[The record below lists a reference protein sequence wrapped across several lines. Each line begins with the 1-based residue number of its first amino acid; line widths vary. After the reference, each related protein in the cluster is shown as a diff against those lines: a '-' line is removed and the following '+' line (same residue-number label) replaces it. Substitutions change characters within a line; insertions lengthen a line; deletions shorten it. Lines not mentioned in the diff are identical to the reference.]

1 MITREKLEH
10 HISHLQK
17 KHDILDEEI
26 SKKEALHENVTSLK
40 KEKLH
45 LKDEIE
51 KFKIKIKGTGL

>member
-10 HISHLQK
+10 HIAHLQQ

-26 SKKEALHENVTSLK
+26 SKLESLHENVTNLK
-40 KEKLH
+40 KEKLR

-51 KFKIKIKGTGL
+51 KFKIKVKVL